1 MVSRQDLRSASA
13 ANASGGGGAQPGTPR
28 ASGAAAGAG
37 ATGTPIQGSGLP
49 APPAIRQSSTGGGR
63 QSSSTGGNNGNGGAG
78 SNGTGGGSTSI
89 NGGPTGGTATTTNVK
104 AFGAVEFRS
113 SNEIDE
119 TQGLI
124 NPAEIDIDPNSKT
137 HKWQQATVE
146 NPKENERISLEIFHM
161 DTGSLHQTSALK
173 SLLKNSAGLKL
184 VERRLISSHYTE
196 AFELPEL
203 MVDDAAVLSCRN
215 KDQLLRCFD
224 LGSTKNIFEDNVS
237 ESHAKAVSSLIVL
250 TGSKQH
256 LYLDK
261 WSYNYVLNC
270 CSSELKSEL
279 EKIMDKLP
287 KQHRALPTLL
297 YNLKN
302 LTMMAD
308 PKVVKAME
316 DQLEQLLKNEG
327 ITVVGGEDVP
337 NFTEAVELLGSSVSG
352 LGGNIRDY
360 PEAFLEGLSLT
371 TSNSTFRATMKQAS
385 VEATSNSWQL
395 ISAKLGK
402 NVADMGPLDKLK
414 AISTYAKELYWPL
427 SFRGEWK
434 PEGSRGRGKKKTGVA
449 NIFLLDFH
457 KPGGDKPKD
466 GESACHP
473 NCPHQN
479 CGSRQECFARYKKE
493 KRNKSKNGKG
503 KENKTNNRNYKRN
516 ATWTNANWSARGI
529 QMIQSGDS
537 VVPMMNCNACG
548 MLVSDHST
556 RTHPAWQAGTLT
568 LAATHPLKLAQA
580 AVCPPAPGRPAPRI
594 NPGAPPVPA
603 PAPQA
608 PSPTINISARVVC
621 KKLDDIERSST
632 DPTVVAMLPTLREL
646 LGLN

>member
-13 ANASGGGGAQPGTPR
+13 ANASGGGGTQPGTPR

-37 ATGTPIQGSGLP
+37 ATPPPAAAGTPIQGSL
-49 APPAIRQSSTGGGR
+49 R
-63 QSSSTGGNNGNGGAG
+63 
-78 SNGTGGGSTSI
+78 
-89 NGGPTGGTATTTNVK
+89 
-104 AFGAVEFRS
+104 
-113 SNEIDE
+113 
-119 TQGLI
+119 
-124 NPAEIDIDPNSKT
+124 
-137 HKWQQATVE
+137 
-146 NPKENERISLEIFHM
+146 
-161 DTGSLHQTSALK
+161 QTSALK

-203 MVDDAAVLSCRN
+203 TVDDAAVLSCRN

-449 NIFLLDFH
+449 NRYILARL
-457 KPGGDKPKD
+457 
-466 GESACHP
+466 SQAWR
-473 NCPHQN
+473 
-479 CGSRQECFARYKKE
+479 RQAQGRRERLPP
-493 KRNKSKNGKG
+493 
-503 KENKTNNRNYKRN
+503 
-516 ATWTNANWSARGI
+516 
-529 QMIQSGDS
+529 Q
-537 VVPMMNCNACG
+537 PM
-548 MLVSDHST
+548 L
-556 RTHPAWQAGTLT
+556 
-568 LAATHPLKLAQA
+568 
-580 AVCPPAPGRPAPRI
+580 
-594 NPGAPPVPA
+594 
-603 PAPQA
+603 
-608 PSPTINISARVVC
+608 
-621 KKLDDIERSST
+621 
-632 DPTVVAMLPTLREL
+632 
-646 LGLN
+646 